1 MVRAKVGI
9 VGYGNLGKGVETG
22 LKNTEDLELFGIFSR
37 REPGSL
43 DTDSEAYHIDDL
55 YSYKNDID
63 VLILCGG
70 SQKDLPEQTPK
81 FAQDFNIVDSYD
93 NHNEIPTHFENV
105 NKAASENDT
114 VAIISTGWDPG
125 LFSLNRQI
133 AESITPKGNTY
144 TFWGKGL
151 SQGHSDAVR
160 RVDGVK
166 NGVQYTV
173 PQESMLEDAKA
184 KKTID
189 YDKLSAH
196 KRIVYAVLE
205 EGADQNEVENTIV
218 NMPNYFEGYE
228 TEVNFIDQEELDKE
242 HSGMPHG
249 GTVLRQGEL
258 SANNKSVY
266 GFSLDL
272 DSNPE
277 FTAAVTI
284 AYARAA
290 VKLAKEKSYGAKT
303 VFDVAP
309 GYLSPKDPA
318 ELRKNLL

>member
-1 MVRAKVGI
+1 MVKTKVGI

-22 LKNTEDLELFGIFSR
+22 LKNTEDLELFGVFSR
-37 REPGSL
+37 RDPNTL
-43 DTDSEAYHIDDL
+43 DTESKAYHVDDL
-55 YSYKNDID
+55 QSFKSDID

-81 FAQDFNIVDSYD
+81 FAQDFNVVDSYD

-105 NKAASENDT
+105 DKSASENDT

-173 PQESMLEDAKA
+173 PKESMLEDAKA
-184 KKTID
+184 KKAID

-196 KRIVYAVLE
+196 KRVVYVVLE
-205 EGADQNEVENTIV
+205 EGADQSEIESAIV

-228 TEVNFIDQEELDKE
+228 TEVNFINQDEFDKE

-258 SANNKSVY
+258 SEGNQSIY
-266 GFSLDL
+266 EFGLDL

-290 VKLAKEKSYGAKT
+290 AKLAKEKSYGAKT

>member
-1 MVRAKVGI
+1 MVKTKVGI

-22 LKNTEDLELFGIFSR
+22 LKNTEDLELFGVFSR
-37 REPGSL
+37 RDPNTLATESK
-43 DTDSEAYHIDDL
+43 AYHVDDL
-55 YSYKNDID
+55 ETFKNDID

-81 FAQDFNIVDSYD
+81 FAQNFNVVDSYD

-105 NKAASENDT
+105 NKAASENGT

-184 KKTID
+184 KKAID

-196 KRIVYAVLE
+196 KRVVYVVLE
-205 EGADQNEVENTIV
+205 EDVEQNEVKSTIV
-218 NMPNYFEGYE
+218 NMPDYFEGYE
-228 TEVNFIDQEELDKE
+228 TEVNFIDQDEFDKE
-242 HSGMPHG
+242 HGGMPHG
-249 GTVLRQGEL
+249 GTVLHQGEL
-258 SANNKSVY
+258 SEGNQSIY
-266 GFSLDL
+266 EFGLDL

-290 VKLAKEKSYGAKT
+290 AKLAKEKSYGAKT